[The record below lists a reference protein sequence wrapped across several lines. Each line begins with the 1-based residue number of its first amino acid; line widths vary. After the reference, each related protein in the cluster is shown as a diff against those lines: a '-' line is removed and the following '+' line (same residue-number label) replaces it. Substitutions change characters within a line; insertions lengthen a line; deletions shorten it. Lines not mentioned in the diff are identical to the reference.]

1 MRLKYLFDRLTGGQF
16 FQNQLDRNT
25 RACDKRLPHHHTGI
39 GNNHRSVVAHMSL
52 FKLAYRA
59 PRAKS
64 SGSVRCSLARQAGV
78 TRTDRRSLQGCP
90 DVSRV
95 LIRPWF
101 RDHAS
106 ASWFYASLSS
116 AVAIRSPPLSRM
128 PSSQAGDTGS
138 SPVSR
143 SMFSITWKLPKFTRY
158 SVYSVFFPATGWKTA
173 CPAVLP
179 SPESRVALL
188 NHLGFE
194 ALHRFDL
201 LLKIAH

>member
-1 MRLKYLFDRLTGGQF
+1 MH
-16 FQNQLDRNT
+16 
-25 RACDKRLPHHHTGI
+25 ADKRGY
-39 GNNHRSVVAHMSL
+39 SL
-52 FKLAYRA
+52 FSIDAEIPKL
-59 PRAKS
+59 
-64 SGSVRCSLARQAGV
+64 
-78 TRTDRRSLQGCP
+78 
-90 DVSRV
+90 DV
-95 LIRPWF
+95 
-101 RDHAS
+101 A
-106 ASWFYASLSS
+106 
-116 AVAIRSPPLSRM
+116 
-128 PSSQAGDTGS
+128 GS

-143 SMFSITWKLPKFTRY
+143 SIFSITWKLPKFTRY